1 MAEKKKVTL
10 NKTAAGAQQKGSY
23 ESSKKASKKVYDD
36 ARFLSASEFKNKYNM
51 PKMEAINL
59 MAAAVQ
65 AAISQDKKKRTG
77 SPNVL
82 ADKYEKEDTRQ
93 RTLLKSKRKMNKGG
107 MVKKGKK

>member
-23 ESSKKASKKVYDD
+23 GSAKKAGRKVYND

-51 PKMEAINL
+51 PKLEAISL
-59 MAAAVQ
+59 MGAAAQ
-65 AAISQDKKKRTG
+65 AAISQEKKKRTG

-82 ADKYEKEDTRQ
+82 ADKYEKEATSQ
-93 RTLLKSKRKMNKGG
+93 RTMLKSKRKMNKGG